1 MSKEIDITKEL
12 DCKDILESAKIV
24 PTNAGIEIRFKYL
37 PTMSEEDKDLYE
49 ACIMSSFIK
58 NMIEG
63 SKLGINEISIK
74 REISKYKEVSNKEAE
89 KIICTREPLG
99 KFWTKDKDGYV
110 AIDNSTG
117 DAWTEDFRTKEEC
130 MAYLEY

>member
-1 MSKEIDITKEL
+1 MSREIDITNEL
-12 DCKDILESAKIV
+12 NSSDILESAKIV
-24 PTNAGIEIRFKYL
+24 PTGAGIEIRFKYV
-37 PTMSEEDKDLYE
+37 PNMSEEDKELFE
-49 ACIMSSFIK
+49 SCVMSSFIK

-63 SKLGINEISIK
+63 SKLGIKEISIK
-74 REISKYKEVSNKEAE
+74 RETSKYKEVSNKEA
-89 KIICTREPLG
+89 KKVINTREPLG
-99 KFWTKDKDGYV
+99 KFWTKEKDIYV